1 MSREKIQCIAETSQ
15 AALES
20 DERCLEKGSVHAC
33 ALVLQLTRCPVVE
46 GKDVCL
52 QLQA

>member
-1 MSREKIQCIAETSQ
+1 MSREKRQCIAETSQ

-33 ALVLQLTRCPVVE
+33 AHVIKLC
-46 GKDVCL
+46 CS
-52 QLQA
+52 